1 MESLIEEE
9 DEANTDK
16 PNGVKRAVFAVAI
29 GNTVEWF
36 DYASYT
42 YLATVIAAV
51 FFDSGNNKAALI
63 GTFAVFAVSFIA
75 RPIGGLVWGH
85 FGDKVGRKKIL
96 ALTIILMSLSTF
108 AIGLIPGY
116 ASIGIGA
123 PLLLLLCRIVQG
135 FSASGEYA
143 GASAF
148 LAEHA
153 PSSKRG
159 LLVSVVP
166 ASTAAG
172 LALGAVVATILE
184 VSLTYEALHSWGWRI
199 PFLLAGPLG
208 FIAMYMRRKL
218 EDTSHFKELEESDEV
233 EDSPIITSFKE
244 NRKGLLVALGI
255 VCLNAVGFYIIL
267 TYLPTYLSEE
277 LGFDSAISTLTTILS
292 LITYVIFLPI
302 VGRIADRVGR
312 KPVLATA
319 CILFILLAY
328 PAFVF
333 LSFGGT
339 FAIGAQILL
348 GAILAGNDGV
358 MATFLT
364 EIFPTTSRYSG
375 FGMSYNLGNALFGG
389 TAPLI
394 ATSLIAASGN
404 QYVPAFMLIIAA
416 LIAFFSLF
424 WSKETAH
431 KPLRQH

>member
-1 MESLIEEE
+1 MKSFTEE
-9 DEANTDK
+9 DDEASTNK
-16 PNGVKRAVFAVAI
+16 PKSIKKAVFAVAV

-51 FFDSGNNKAALI
+51 FFDSGNSQAALI

-75 RPIGGLVWGH
+75 RPIGGFVWGH

-96 ALTIILMSLSTF
+96 ALTIILMSISTF

-116 ASIGIGA
+116 VSIGIGA
-123 PLLLLLCRIVQG
+123 PLLLLLCRVLQG

-143 GASAF
+143 GASAY
-148 LAEHA
+148 LAENA
-153 PSSKRG
+153 PSAKRG
-159 LLVSVVP
+159 LIVSIVP

-172 LALGAVVATILE
+172 LALGATVATILE
-184 VSLTYEALHSWGWRI
+184 VSLTQEALHSWGWRV

-218 EDTSHFKELEESDEV
+218 ETSAHFTELEESDEI
-233 EDSPIITSFKE
+233 EESPIMSSIKE
-244 NRKGLLVALGI
+244 NRKGLLVALGV

-267 TYLPTYLSEE
+267 AYLPTYLSEE
-277 LGFDSAISTLTTILS
+277 LGFDITIATLTTILS
-292 LITYVIFLPI
+292 LLTYVIFLPI
-302 VGRIADRVGR
+302 VGKIADKVGR

-328 PAFVF
+328 PAFF
-333 LSFGGT
+333 LLSLGGV

-348 GAILAGNDGV
+348 GAILACNDGV

-375 FGMSYNLGNALFGG
+375 FGISYNLGNALFGG

-394 ATSLIAASGN
+394 ATALIAASGN
-404 QYVPAFMLIIAA
+404 QYVPAFMLMVAA
-416 LIAFFSLF
+416 LVAFISLF

-431 KPLRQH
+431 EPLKQH